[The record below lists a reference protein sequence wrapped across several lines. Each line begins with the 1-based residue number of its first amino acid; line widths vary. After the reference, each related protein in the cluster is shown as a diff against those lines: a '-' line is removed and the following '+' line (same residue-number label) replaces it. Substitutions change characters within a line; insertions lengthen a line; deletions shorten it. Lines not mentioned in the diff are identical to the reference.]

1 MDIARFFRI
10 ASAALVTFIVVV
22 VVAVGGTWYWG
33 GQKMQRTVKVP
44 ELPPVAYADDAA
56 SIAHGKYLYLSR
68 GCMECHGANGAG
80 KVVFDEPNGFY
91 VRSPDLTSANP
102 AIANYRPQD
111 WDLAIRHGV
120 ASSGRPLLVM
130 PSEDY
135 NRLSNEDF
143 AALVGYLRSLPPT
156 AGGAKPGEVTMPWY
170 VRGLYGAGVVK
181 DAAEKIDHAL
191 PPASAVAA
199 APTVAYGAYV
209 ANACMGCHGA
219 SLRGGKIPGAP
230 PDWPDA
236 ANLHA
241 DSRAMKPYEDAAGFV
256 TMMRTGKRPDG
267 TDVSRVMPFAS
278 FAHMNDTDLDAL
290 YLYLRSL
297 K

>member
-10 ASAALVTFIVVV
+10 ASAALATFVLVVV
-22 VVAVGGTWYWG
+22 VSVGGTWYWG

-44 ELPPVAYADDAA
+44 DLQPVGYLDDAA

-80 KVVFDEPNGFY
+80 KVVFDEPNGFR

-102 AIANYRPQD
+102 VIAAYRPEN

-120 ASSGRPLLVM
+120 ASTGRPLLVM

-143 AALVGYLRSLPPT
+143 AALVAYLRSLPPT
-156 AGGAKPGEVTMPWY
+156 PGGAQPGEVSMPWFI
-170 VRGLYGAGVVK
+170 RGLYGAGVIK
-181 DAAEKIDHAL
+181 DAAEKIDQSL
-191 PPASAVAA
+191 PPAPAVVV
-199 APTVAYGAYV
+199 APTVTYGAYV

-219 SLRGGKIPGAP
+219 SLKGGKIPGAP
-230 PDWPDA
+230 PDWPNA
-236 ANLHA
+236 ADLHA
-241 DSRAMKPYEDAAGFV
+241 DSRAMQPYDDAARFV

-290 YLYLRSL
+290 FLYLRSL